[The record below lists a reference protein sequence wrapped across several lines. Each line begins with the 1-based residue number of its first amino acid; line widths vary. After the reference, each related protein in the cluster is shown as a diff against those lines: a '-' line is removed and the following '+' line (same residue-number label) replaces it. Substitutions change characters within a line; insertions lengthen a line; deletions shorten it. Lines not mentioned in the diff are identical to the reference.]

1 MSESI
6 SHTMKLRVDEFTT
19 ISVTYNDTELDWVEF
34 MDDAAQLLTE
44 YAYKDVDFVSVT
56 TTVRH

>member
-6 SHTMKLRVDEFTT
+6 SHTMKLRVNEFTT
-19 ISVTYNDTELDWVEF
+19 ITVTYNDTELDWLEF
-34 MDDAAQLLTE
+34 MDDASELLTE
-44 YAYKDVDFVSVT
+44 YAYKDDDFVSVT